1 MMTNLSI
8 RKRIL
13 LLAIVPVLFL
23 AVALTVLSINHTNS
37 VAELSAGQLKE
48 SLYNERRAQLDAFL
62 ELATTATAAV
72 SDPEQKKAILRTL
85 RYEKGQNYFF
95 VYDKSGVQVV
105 SADNPEREGKN
116 FLQSKSP
123 EGRFLVQEYIAAAN
137 KGGDY
142 VQYNWPRAGSKTPAP
157 KLAKAVLLPGTD
169 WVLATGFYIDDLEQT
184 IQSLQQQSAAEVR
197 AGVIQSVLVAALLVG
212 VMAAFGV
219 FFAGTITTP
228 LSGAVAAMQD
238 IANGDGD
245 LTRRLDNS
253 QGHELGAL
261 ADAFNA
267 FAGKV
272 GTLVT
277 NVRGSVTL
285 LRNSGVELAQLMQN
299 TEKGVQTQHAES
311 DQVATAM
318 HEMATTAQDV
328 ANSASGAAHAAN
340 EATQQVARS
349 ARILDSA
356 IVVINSLEQQVEKG
370 VQVITTVGSESQNI
384 GGVLEVIRGIAD
396 QTNLLALNAAIE
408 AARAGEQGRGF
419 AVVAD
424 EVRTLAARTASS
436 TDEINKMIGRLQQG
450 AGDAVQAI
458 TQIKDQSQHTV
469 QEAGKVEQA
478 LGEIQAAV
486 TTINDMNNQIASAA
500 EEQTTVSETINQN
513 VHQIV
518 LIAQET
524 AAGTQQASLITK
536 QLAKL
541 ASELDQL
548 VGSYRT

>member
-23 AVALTVLSINHTNS
+23 AVVLTVLSISHTNS

-72 SDPEQKKAILRTL
+72 ADPEQKKAILRTL

-95 VYDKSGVQVV
+95 VYDKSGMQVV

-123 EGRFLVQEYIAAAN
+123 EGRLLVQEYIAAAN

-142 VQYNWPRAGSKTPAP
+142 VQYNWPRAGSNTPAP

-184 IQSLQQQSAAEVR
+184 IQSLQQQSAEEIR
-197 AGVIQSVLVAALLVG
+197 SGVIKSVLVDALLVTL
-212 VMAAFGV
+212 MAAFGV

-267 FAGKV
+267 FASKV

-349 ARILDSA
+349 ARILDGA

-450 AGDAVQAI
+450 AGEAVQAI

-541 ASELDQL
+541 ATELDQL

>member
-37 VAELSAGQLKE
+37 VAQLSAGQLKE

-95 VYDKSGVQVV
+95 VYDKNGVQVV

-267 FAGKV
+267 FASKV

-349 ARILDSA
+349 ARILDGA

-370 VQVITTVGSESQNI
+370 VQVITAVGSESQNI

-450 AGDAVQAI
+450 AGEAVQAI
-458 TQIKDQSQHTV
+458 TQIKDQSKHTV

-524 AAGTQQASLITK
+524 AAGTEQASLITK

-541 ASELDQL
+541 ATELDQL

>member
-1 MMTNLSI
+1 MTNLSI

-13 LLAIVPVLFL
+13 LLAIVPVLLL
-23 AVALTVLSINHTNS
+23 AVTLTVLSIGHTNS
-37 VAELSAGQLKE
+37 VAELSANQLKE

-62 ELATTATAAV
+62 ELAATATAATTDV
-72 SDPEQKKAILRTL
+72 EQKKAILRSL

-123 EGRFLVQEYIAAAN
+123 DGRLLVQEYIAAAN

-142 VQYNWPRAGSKTPAP
+142 VQYNWPRAGSNTPAP
-157 KLAKAVLLPGTD
+157 KMAKAVLLPGTD

-197 AGVIQSVLVAALLVG
+197 AGVIRSVLVDALLVA

-285 LRNSGVELAQLMQN
+285 LRSSGEELAQLMHN
-299 TEKGVQTQHAES
+299 TERGVQTQHAES

-328 ANSASGAAHAAN
+328 ANSASGAAQAAN
-340 EATQQVARS
+340 EATQQVERS
-349 ARILDSA
+349 ARILDGA
-356 IVVINSLEQQVEKG
+356 ILVINSLEQQVEKG
-370 VQVITTVGSESQNI
+370 VQVITAVGSESQNI

-436 TDEINKMIGRLQQG
+436 TDEINKMIGRLQLG
-450 AGDAVQAI
+450 ASDAVHAI
-458 TQIKDQSQHTV
+458 TQIKDQSKHTV

-478 LGEIQAAV
+478 LGEIQSAV

-500 EEQTTVSETINQN
+500 EEQTTVSETINKN

-518 LIAQET
+518 VIAQET
-524 AAGTQQASLITK
+524 VAGTQQASVITR